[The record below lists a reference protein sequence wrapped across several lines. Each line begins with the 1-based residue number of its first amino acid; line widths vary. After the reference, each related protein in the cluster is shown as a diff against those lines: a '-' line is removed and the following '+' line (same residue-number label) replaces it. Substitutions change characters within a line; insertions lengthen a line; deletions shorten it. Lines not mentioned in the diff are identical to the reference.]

1 MRRTGMAIAALA
13 VALTA
18 GAGRAGVYD
27 LDDPLQARYPPLPT
41 NRDQIR
47 LVLAPLR
54 AAGVARQPNQ
64 PMSLYEQQ
72 AAELEKKAPAAWT
85 TTDRINLGACYL
97 RMNRP
102 NDAIRVLSEA
112 DQKNPFVLANLA
124 VAYQGINELRGA
136 VEKETDALAVWPSIQ
151 AGWTG
156 GQLAWDRRVEGY
168 YLKLLKWRL
177 NEPKPVKG
185 MDLLFGAPSRPSEYE
200 VEIVPWKL
208 WDDLPPDAYEIVS
221 QLLIWSPYDDRLY
234 WQLGE
239 LLNCRGDVAEAAQV
253 FEDISFAGTI
263 SDKEF
268 RDHRSFLKQAAPE
281 AAKLINAVQSD
292 PTKFR
297 RDFHPLMWAVSP
309 RGLLLPPVGGDLA
322 NETAMALRDQL
333 YAAAPQAPAPQPAPP
348 PCPRPPA
355 RGRTGG
361 RWRSA
366 SRPA

>member
-1 MRRTGMAIAALA
+1 M
-13 VALTA
+13 
-18 GAGRAGVYD
+18 
-27 LDDPLQARYPPLPT
+27 PT

-64 PMSLYEQQ
+64 PMSQYEQQ

-124 VAYQGINELRGA
+124 AAYQGINELRGA

-185 MDLLFGAPSRPSEYE
+185 MDLLFGAPNGPANTRSRS
-200 VEIVPWKL
+200 
-208 WDDLPPDAYEIVS
+208 
-221 QLLIWSPYDDRLY
+221 
-234 WQLGE
+234 
-239 LLNCRGDVAEAAQV
+239 CRG
-253 FEDISFAGTI
+253 SCGTTC
-263 SDKEF
+263 
-268 RDHRSFLKQAAPE
+268 RRTPTRSSP
-281 AAKLINAVQSD
+281 SCSSG
-292 PTKFR
+292 
-297 RDFHPLMWAVSP
+297 PLMTIVF
-309 RGLLLPPVGGDLA
+309 
-322 NETAMALRDQL
+322 
-333 YAAAPQAPAPQPAPP
+333 
-348 PCPRPPA
+348 
-355 RGRTGG
+355 TGN
-361 RWRSA
+361 WVNC
-366 SRPA
+366 